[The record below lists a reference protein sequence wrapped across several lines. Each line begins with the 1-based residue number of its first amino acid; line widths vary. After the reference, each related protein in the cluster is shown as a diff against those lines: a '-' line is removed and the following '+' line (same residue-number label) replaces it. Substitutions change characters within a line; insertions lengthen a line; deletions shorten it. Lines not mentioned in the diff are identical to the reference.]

1 QQRGVNAIL
10 VNLIEHKFSAQAPR
24 DVYGNP
30 PFTTP
35 GDFSTPSSTYFDRA
49 VSIVRKAADRGIVVF
64 LFPAYL
70 GYNGGAEGWYQDMAN
85 NGAAKLDAYG
95 RYVGNRFVNL
105 DNIVWVNA
113 GDYNPPNKA
122 LTEAVADGIRAVDT
136 RHLHTAHC
144 TEGTSAMDY
153 GSNETWLDL
162 DNIYTYPTLGSRTPV
177 YQRALAAYARAGWK
191 PFFLME
197 SVYENEWS
205 ASERQIRQE
214 SYEAVLS
221 GGFGYFFGNSPIW
234 SFGSGWQTAL
244 NSQGSRDMARI
255 MSLLA
260 GRRWELLVPDA
271 TGSFLVS
278 GRGSTGSD
286 HAVAARASDGS
297 FGIVYVP
304 TARNDV
310 RGMADRLGIAVRRL
324 RQHAAAGDARQQQH
338 RLVRLG
344 AGARGAVVEIPNTS

>member
-1 QQRGVNAIL
+1 MV
-10 VNLIEHKFSAQAPR
+10 
-24 DVYGNP
+24 
-30 PFTTP
+30 
-35 GDFSTPSSTYFDRA
+35 
-49 VSIVRKAADRGIVVF
+49 
-64 LFPAYL
+64 
-70 GYNGGAEGWYQDMAN
+70 N
-85 NGAAKLDAYG
+85 NGKAKLNAYG

-122 LTEAVADGIRAVDT
+122 LTEAVADGIRGVDS

-153 GSNETWLDL
+153 WSNETWLDL
-162 DNIYTYPTLGSRTPV
+162 DAVYTYPTLGSSTPV

-205 ASERQIRQE
+205 VSERQIRQQ

-234 SFGSGWQTAL
+234 SFASGWPTAL

-255 MSLLA
+255 RSLLA

-271 TGSFLVS
+271 TGSFLLS
-278 GRGSTGSD
+278 GRSGTGAD

-297 FGIVYVP
+297 FGAVYVP
-304 TARNDV
+304 TARSDV
-310 RGMADRLGIAVRRL
+310 QVSLGGFSTGWVRARWYDPTSGAL
-324 RQHAAAGDARQQQH
+324 QSIPGSPFAASGSTPQLATPGSNSTGWSDWVLLLEAQ
-338 RLVRLG
+338 
-344 AGARGAVVEIPNTS
+344 